1 MIEKIRERE
10 KFIYAASLIVL
21 LAFFTQLFNF
31 PNKLAVGCMFLI
43 CAVYFLMQK
52 KAVIGLR
59 EILLFFTM
67 LTYIWFSGRRNLT
80 GISIVL
86 LPLLAQMTSQYLMNG
101 GEGHT
106 DREKRIWMLLGVF
119 VIGYTIHAVLNA
131 RLFLDMGPDYQGR
144 YWLDFWTRSDTP
156 ATQHNMYFLPV
167 LAVVFPAILYI
178 MKQKAVCIITLAAA
192 AFSIW
197 FSAISQS
204 RTPLVI
210 FVIVFVWGIFLWV
223 IFHRR
228 DQKAR
233 KIMLIG
239 AVVILAAVAAGA
251 LFVWLNFDTIQT
263 TRIYTTLH
271 RDGGILHNVRFE
283 AQRNAIRQLFD
294 YPWGGYQMELAVLE
308 MAHNV
313 WLDMAK
319 AGGLL
324 PFAGLVIYTLLAIYD
339 MVKLL
344 RNANV
349 SSALKYVISG
359 LWIALM
365 LYYMIEPAL
374 EATVQFIVPWT
385 YINGIAYMLGKT
397 GTQIDE

>member
-1 MIEKIRERE
+1 MIGKIREKE

-52 KAVIGLR
+52 KIYIGLR

-106 DREKRIWMLLGVF
+106 DRAKRIWMLLGVF
-119 VIGYTIHAVLNA
+119 VIGYTLHAILNA
-131 RLFLDMGPDYQGR
+131 KVFLDMGPDYQGR
-144 YWLDFWTRSDTP
+144 HWLDFWTGVSTP
-156 ATQHNMYFLPV
+156 ATQHNIYFLPA
-167 LAVVFPAILYI
+167 LAAVFPAVLYI
-178 MKQKAVCIITLAAA
+178 RKQKAVCIAALAAA
-192 AFSIW
+192 VFSFW

-210 FVIVFVWGIFLWV
+210 FAIVLVWGIFLWIV
-223 IFHRR
+223 FHRR
-228 DQKAR
+228 DKKAR

-239 AVVILAAVAAGA
+239 AVVILAAVVAGA

-283 AQRNAIRQLFD
+283 AQRNVIRQLFD
-294 YPWGGYQMELAVLE
+294 YPWGGYQMDLVVLE

-313 WLDMAK
+313 WLDIAK

-324 PFAGLVIYTLLAIYD
+324 PFTGLVIYTLLAIYD

-344 RNANV
+344 KNANV
-349 SSALKYVISG
+349 SSALKYVISS
-359 LWIALM
+359 LWAALM
-365 LYYMIEPAL
+365 LYYMVEPAL
-374 EATVQFIVPWT
+374 EATVQFIVPWM
-385 YINGIAYMLGKT
+385 YMNGIAYSLNKS
-397 GTQIDE
+397 EVSLY